1 MKYLQFNRETEQ
13 TESESRSAPHS
24 PADSPI
30 RNHPDAPPTGSTPAR
45 DRRQARHSRTPP
57 WKCRGIVGSVILPVQ
72 HRILFQI
79 AEVRVWSGNLK
90 YRALGDYA
98 GTGCAERF
106 FFSRHLLFSQS
117 PERFQGAP
125 AVSAAESRRPA
136 SWARI
141 GRTKTI
147 RPWQKARGNELVWC
161 SQQMSEHRASPSSLM
176 KQAAADSDIL
186 CALVKQNKYNTA
198 YNNYQ
203 CRNLESVTTI
213 QVIFVQISIQHCCSC
228 WNRPSK

>member
-13 TESESRSAPHS
+13 TESESRSARIHQPTRPS
-24 PADSPI
+24 EATQT
-30 RNHPDAPPTGSTPAR
+30 PPTKLTPAR
-45 DRRQARHSRTPP
+45 DRR
-57 WKCRGIVGSVILPVQ
+57 RG
-72 HRILFQI
+72 
-79 AEVRVWSGNLK
+79 A
-90 YRALGDYA
+90 ALGRLEMQRNCWFGHTTSSTPHLIPIA
-98 GTGCAERF
+98 VKSLVRQPQVPRWETTREPVVLNVF
-106 FFSRHLLFSQS
+106 FFSRRRFSPSRQRGVPGRACS
-117 PERFQGAP
+117 FPQRRAVGRRRGPE
-125 AVSAAESRRPA
+125 SEERRA
-136 SWARI
+136 
-141 GRTKTI
+141 I

-161 SQQMSEHRASPSSLM
+161 SQQMSEHRASPSSLAE
-176 KQAAADSDIL
+176 QAATDSDIL